1 MQSLYSTFLL
11 TSAKVKYYGNFG
23 LIITGLISLIIGIFN
38 YKANYVGLIVG
49 YICISIAIMCV
60 LYEIITNKTSI
71 NIPLK
76 IMNAVPFIIML
87 ISIIW
92 LFFILGYHQDKIDG
106 LYTPMQY
113 YDKNSNAVLTLFLII
128 IIYSQAVSGNF
139 NTPDNS
145 PILEVDVPFVLLFFA
160 LWFFGYIVIIRD
172 ILTFNITDERNEYY
186 TTLEE
191 IDATNEPT

>member
-1 MQSLYSTFLL
+1 MPVSSFYANF
-11 TSAKVKYYGNFG
+11 KYYIKFG
-23 LIITGLISLIIGIFN
+23 FIITGLISLIIGIFN
-38 YKANYVGLIVG
+38 YKANYIGLIFG
-49 YICISIAIMCV
+49 YSLISMAIISV
-60 LYEIITNKTSI
+60 LYDIITNKTAGV
-71 NIPLK
+71 NLPLK

-92 LFFILGYHQDKIDG
+92 LFFILGYYQDKING

-113 YDKNSNAVLTLFLII
+113 YDKNSNAVLTLILII

-139 NTPDNS
+139 NIPDNW
-145 PILEVDVPFVLLFFA
+145 PILDVDVPFVLLFFA

-172 ILTFNITDERNEYY
+172 ILKFNITDERNEYY

-191 IDATNEPT
+191 S